1 MYHNDEELYQKGL
14 GKLQFN
20 RNVNEN
26 IVDIKEMMMEE
37 KEFPGS
43 VYLSYEKFKSRGLEM
58 IQN

>member
-43 VYLSYEKFKSRGLEM
+43 AHLSYEKFKSRGLEM